1 MIWARLAF
9 FILFH
14 YILVWVSLVR
24 NAFIRAI
31 YMVNYEQLID
41 FFVSCSLDNRPYL
54 CMYVST
60 IHDSN
65 MYLIES

>member
-9 FILFH
+9 FIAFC

-24 NAFIRAI
+24 NAFIRVI

-41 FFVSCSLDNRPYL
+41 YFCELQFVQ
-54 CMYVST
+54 
-60 IHDSN
+60 
-65 MYLIES
+65 